1 MIAVLPMA
9 GRGSRF
15 SGSGYSQPKPLIPI
29 DGTPMF
35 ALALG
40 SIAKLSVRKLIVIT
54 LEEHDEHF
62 NASELIEKHSPYP
75 TEIVKLKDVTE
86 GQLCTVM
93 AAKEHIRLNE
103 DILIVSS
110 DTIIISNLHDDIRN
124 KRSDCKGIISVA
136 NMPGDRWSFAKT
148 DSTGRVVDVAE
159 KVRISDHAS
168 TGLYYFSNGIELCD
182 LADEIL
188 LKKEKTKGE
197 YYVIPVYQKY
207 INRGDF
213 IGISVATQMWD
224 LGTPES
230 LQHYFSARKNQE

>member
-15 SGSGYSQPKPLIPI
+15 SGSGYSQPKPLIPV

-35 ALALG
+35 AVALG
-40 SIAKLSVRKLIVIT
+40 SIAKLPVRKLIVIT
-54 LEEHDEHF
+54 LEEHDEHYD
-62 NASELIEKHSPYP
+62 ACQLIKKHSPYP
-75 TEIVKLKDVTE
+75 TEIIRLKDVTE
-86 GQLCTVM
+86 GQLCTVV

-110 DTIIISNLHDDIRN
+110 DTIIISNLHEDILN
-124 KRSDCKGIISVA
+124 KRPDCKGLISVA
-136 NMPGDRWSFAKT
+136 NMPGERWSFAKT
-148 DSTGRVVDVAE
+148 DSTGRVIEVAE

-168 TGLYYFSNGIELCD
+168 TGLYYFSNGIEFCD

-188 LKKEKTKGE
+188 SKKEKTKGE

-213 IGISVATQMWD
+213 VGVSVATHMWD

-230 LQHYFSARKNQE
+230 LQHYFSARENQE

>member
-15 SGSGYSQPKPLIPI
+15 SGSGYAQPKPLITI
-29 DGTPMF
+29 HGTPMF

-40 SIAKLSVRKLIVIT
+40 SIAKLQVRKLIVIT
-54 LEEHDEHF
+54 LEEHDQLYD
-62 NASELIEKHSPYP
+62 ASSLIKKHSPYP
-75 TEIVKLKDVTE
+75 TEIIQLKDVTE
-86 GQLCTVM
+86 GQLCTIM
-93 AAKEHIRLNE
+93 AAKEQIRLNE

-110 DTIIISNLHDDIRN
+110 DTIIVSDLHNDIHN
-124 KRSDCKGIISVA
+124 KRPDCKGLISVA
-136 NMPGDRWSFAKT
+136 NMPGERWSFAKT
-148 DSTGRVVDVAE
+148 DSSGKVIEVAE

-168 TGLYYFSNGIELCD
+168 TGLYYFSNGIEFCD

-188 LKKEKTKGE
+188 SKKEKTKGE

-213 IGISVATQMWD
+213 VGISIATQMWD

-230 LQHYFSARKNQE
+230 LQHYFSAIENPE

>member
-15 SGSGYSQPKPLIPI
+15 SGSGYAQPKPLIPI

-40 SIAKLSVRKLIVIT
+40 SISKLDITKLVVIT
-54 LEEHDEHF
+54 LREHDIDYH
-62 NASELIEKHSPYP
+62 ASELIKKNSPYP
-75 TEIVKLKDVTE
+75 TEIILLNDITE

-93 AAKEHIRLNE
+93 AAKEHLLSGE
-103 DILIVSS
+103 DIIIVSS
-110 DTIIISNLHDDIRN
+110 DTIIISNLHEDIKN
-124 KRSDCKGIISVA
+124 KRPDCKGLISVA

-148 DSTGRVVDVAE
+148 DTTGKVVKVAE

-168 TGLYYFSNGIELCD
+168 TGLYYFSSGVGFCSQ
-182 LADEIL
+182 ADEIL
-188 LKKEKTKGE
+188 GKKEKTKGE
-197 YYVIPVYQKY
+197 YYVIPVYQKF
-207 INRGDF
+207 IDQGDF
-213 IGISVATQMWD
+213 VGISIATKMWD

-230 LQHYFSARKNQE
+230 LQHYLSRPKDQE

>member
-15 SGSGYSQPKPLIPI
+15 LGSGHSQPKPLIPI

-40 SIAKLSVRKLIVIT
+40 SISKLDVTKLVVIT
-54 LEEHDEHF
+54 LREHDIDYH
-62 NASELIEKHSPYP
+62 ASELIKKHSPYP
-75 TEIVKLKDVTE
+75 TEIVLLNDITQ

-93 AAKEHIRLNE
+93 AAKEHIQVNE
-103 DILIVSS
+103 DIIIVSS
-110 DTIIISNLHDDIRN
+110 DTIIDSNLQHDIKN
-124 KRSDCKGIISVA
+124 KRPDCKGLISVA

-148 DSTGRVVDVAE
+148 DATGRVIEVAE

-168 TGLYYFSNGIELCD
+168 TGLYYFSCGLEFCSQAN
-182 LADEIL
+182 EIL
-188 LKKEKTKGE
+188 GKKEKTKGE

-207 INRGDF
+207 IDRGDL
-213 IGISVATQMWD
+213 IGISVATKMWD
-224 LGTPES
+224 MGTPES
-230 LQHYFSARKNQE
+230 LHQYLNRPI